1 MSNPLYENVKAK
13 VEASSLARDQFGN
26 NPLEWHEDLLETER
40 LRSLE
45 VAKVFADLFA
55 RIIPAIANFGGAVD
69 RARFANTLS
78 TLDEKNLAA
87 FGLQRTDLPGFVAGF
102 VETRKNRLTSPN
114 PARASKKPP
123 DTAARFMSFRAGA
136 SPVCAIRRG

>member
-26 NPLEWHEDLLETER
+26 NPLDWHEDLLEAER

-45 VAKVFADLFA
+45 VARVFADLFA

-69 RARFANTLS
+69 RARFANTVS

-102 VETRKNRLTSPN
+102 VED
-114 PARASKKPP
+114 AKKSVNQPESRQGVKI
-123 DTAARFMSFRAGA
+123 AA
-136 SPVCAIRRG
+136 

>member
-26 NPLEWHEDLLETER
+26 NPLEWHEDLLEAER

-87 FGLQRTDLPGFVAGF
+87 FGLQRTDLLGFVAGF
-102 VETRKNRLTSPN
+102 VEDANKSVNQPESRQGV
-114 PARASKKPP
+114 KK
-123 DTAARFMSFRAGA
+123 AA
-136 SPVCAIRRG
+136 

>member
-1 MSNPLYENVKAK
+1 MSNPLYENVKVK

-26 NPLEWHEDLLETER
+26 NPLDWHEDLLEAER

-45 VAKVFADLFA
+45 VARVFADLFA

-78 TLDEKNLAA
+78 TLGEKNLAA
-87 FGLQRTDLPGFVAGF
+87 FGLQRTDLPGFGTGF
-102 VETRKNRLTSPN
+102 VEDAKISVNQPESRQGV
-114 PARASKKPP
+114 KK
-123 DTAARFMSFRAGA
+123 AA
-136 SPVCAIRRG
+136 